1 MAKVFL
7 VSPIGIPIW
16 DRGRKINLM
25 EMVYIC
31 MLREKSIKESSLM
44 VRNQVVGFISIRVVP
59 SFKGNGRRIRKMGSG
74 YFSIRITKSIK
85 EIGSTG
91 RNMEK
96 EPITMLQVINISV
109 SGARIR
115 KMAKESY
122 NTKMEQSMM
131 DNGLMISLRIKV
143 K

>member
-1 MAKVFL
+1 
-7 VSPIGIPIW
+7 
-16 DRGRKINLM
+16 
-25 EMVYIC
+25 
-31 MLREKSIKESSLM
+31 
-44 VRNQVVGFISIRVVP
+44 
-59 SFKGNGRRIRKMGSG
+59 MGSG